1 MTSRR
6 FTDQEALEYCE
17 AMALEGGAVLARAEF
32 GKHPYEIV
40 VTVTVVPD
48 ADGSEVEALH
58 KVGDAV
64 RNAPERFRIRH
75 TDQPA
80 RTIRI
85 KVQTDSVMRKH
96 DTREEGL
103 FAARMRK
110 RRRKK

>member
-1 MTSRR
+1 MKP
-6 FTDQEALEYCE
+6 FTQQEMLDYCE
-17 AMALEGGAVLARAEF
+17 KVAIDAGAVLARAEF

-40 VTVTVVPD
+40 VTVRVVPD
-48 ADGSEVEALH
+48 ADGSEIRALH
-58 KVGDAV
+58 KVGDTI
-64 RNAPERFRIRH
+64 RNAPERYRIRH